1 MRPKLVCSQ
10 ILRARSPVST
20 LLLNETQADP
30 ATGML
35 LEMENAELIQ
45 LIENQEAL
53 NGKVAE
59 AMVVLEE
66 FAKADQQANV

>member
-1 MRPKLVCSQ
+1 MM
-10 ILRARSPVST
+10 AW
-20 LLLNETQADP
+20 ADP